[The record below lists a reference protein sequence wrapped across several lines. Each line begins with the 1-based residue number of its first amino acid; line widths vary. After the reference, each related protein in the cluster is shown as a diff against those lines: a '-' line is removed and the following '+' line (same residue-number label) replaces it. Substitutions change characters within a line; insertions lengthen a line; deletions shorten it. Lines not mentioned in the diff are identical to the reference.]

1 MRPHIAPSLIAI
13 SCLSVMTT
21 GCTIGDVDSDTT
33 SRTTLG
39 QPSPTLAQQQPAI
52 AESAL
57 PPAPA
62 PAPDSNATGLPSDLA
77 AALESI
83 VTDTQN
89 ELGGVVGIAIA
100 GPEGVVT
107 AGTQAGV
114 PAWSTIKVPISIA
127 ALRANPGNDV
137 LMRQAITVSDNDAAR
152 ALWDSLGSPREK
164 VGAVLAQGGDPQTQ
178 VNDQPVRPEFS
189 VFGQTQWALG
199 PQAMFARHMGCVA
212 GSEPVLNAMS
222 EIVSSQRYGLGSI
235 PGARFKGGWGPNLSG
250 SYDVRQFG
258 LVPIGGVIVP
268 VAVTAQA
275 SDGSYESGQQLLT
288 RMATK
293 LASFNGNVPSAECV

>member
-164 VGAVLAQGGDPQTQ
+164 LGLSWHKAVIRKLRLTISLFGLNS
-178 VNDQPVRPEFS
+178 VFS
-189 VFGQTQWALG
+189 VK
-199 PQAMFARHMGCVA
+199 R
-212 GSEPVLNAMS
+212 
-222 EIVSSQRYGLGSI
+222 
-235 PGARFKGGWGPNLSG
+235 
-250 SYDVRQFG
+250 
-258 LVPIGGVIVP
+258 
-268 VAVTAQA
+268 
-275 SDGSYESGQQLLT
+275 
-288 RMATK
+288 
-293 LASFNGNVPSAECV
+293 NGR

>member
-1 MRPHIAPSLIAI
+1 MRHHLAPLFIAV
-13 SCLSVMTT
+13 SCLSVMIT
-21 GCTIGDVDSDTT
+21 GCTMGDVDGETI
-33 SRTTLG
+33 SRTTLR
-39 QPSPTLAQQQPAI
+39 QPSPTLAQQ
-52 AESAL
+52 

-62 PAPDSNATGLPSDLA
+62 PVPDSNATGLPSDLA

-83 VTDTQN
+83 VIDTQN

-212 GSEPVLNAMS
+212 GSGPVLDAMS

-258 LVPIGGVIVP
+258 LVPISGVIVP

-275 SDGSYESGQQLLT
+275 SDGAYESGQQLLT

-293 LASFNGNVPSAECV
+293 LASFNGSVPSAECV

>member
-1 MRPHIAPSLIAI
+1 MRHHLSPLFIAV
-13 SCLSVMTT
+13 SCLSVMIT
-21 GCTIGDVDSDTT
+21 GCTIGDVDGETT
-33 SRTTLG
+33 SRTTLR
-39 QPSPTLAQQQPAI
+39 QPSPTLAQQ
-52 AESAL
+52 

-62 PAPDSNATGLPSDLA
+62 SVPDSNATGLPSDLA

-89 ELGGVVGIAIA
+89 ELGGAVGIAIA
-100 GPEGVVT
+100 GPEGVLT

-164 VGAVLAQGGDPQTQ
+164 VGAVLAHGGDPQTQ

-212 GSEPVLNAMS
+212 GSGPVLDAMS